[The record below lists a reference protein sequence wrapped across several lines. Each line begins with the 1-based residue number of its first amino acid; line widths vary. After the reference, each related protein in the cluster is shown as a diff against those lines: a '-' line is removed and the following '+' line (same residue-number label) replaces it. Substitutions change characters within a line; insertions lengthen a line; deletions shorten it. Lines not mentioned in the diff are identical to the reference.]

1 MEKLSKQDLIFL
13 IESVLSNSLEINSSD
28 IFQEGKPKAS
38 KTKSGKK
45 VPGKYLTKDKAA
57 MKKEIERVSKLKSDD
72 PAAYGKWEADY
83 KARNTKSGKPHKT
96 KKSAATIAYEK
107 KFGKKNE
114 NLNKLNEMDTNNE
127 KYQECYDEIDM
138 RLSWDKDRLPH
149 YELDEIADTC
159 GLEFEE
165 VLNIF
170 QKYLVDRDQKK
181 YQELKNEIK
190 NIFDEVDF
198 YNQNYTFKDF
208 MEYWNENNFPMD
220 YGWASEEEIKKV
232 FDELTIN
239 PNQLKMDLD
248 ENTDKALATKAKAS
262 GISKSILKR
271 VYSKGAAAWKSGHRP
286 GVSQQQWAMG
296 RVNSFLTGKGG
307 ARKADKELWA
317 QAKKSKKRKNESTE
331 EILLRKKI
339 REILNEE
346 YINNEE
352 LEELYPMLVGEDK
365 INKEEE

>member
-114 NLNKLNEMDTNNE
+114 NMDTANE
-127 KYQECYDEIDM
+127 LI
-138 RLSWDKDRLPH
+138 
-149 YELDEIADTC
+149 
-159 GLEFEE
+159 
-165 VLNIF
+165 
-170 QKYLVDRDQKK
+170 
-181 YQELKNEIK
+181 NE
-190 NIFDEVDF
+190 DV
-198 YNQNYTFKDF
+198 
-208 MEYWNENNFPMD
+208 
-220 YGWASEEEIKKV
+220 
-232 FDELTIN
+232 
-239 PNQLKMDLD
+239 
-248 ENTDKALATKAKAS
+248 DKALANKAKAS
-262 GISKSILKR
+262 GISKTILKR

-296 RVNSFLTGKGG
+296 RVNSFITGSGG

-346 YINNEE
+346 FINNEE
-352 LEELYPMLVGEDK
+352 LEELYPMLVGEYEV
-365 INKEEE
+365 NNEEE

>member
-114 NLNKLNEMDTNNE
+114 NMDTANE
-127 KYQECYDEIDM
+127 LI
-138 RLSWDKDRLPH
+138 
-149 YELDEIADTC
+149 
-159 GLEFEE
+159 
-165 VLNIF
+165 
-170 QKYLVDRDQKK
+170 
-181 YQELKNEIK
+181 NE
-190 NIFDEVDF
+190 DV
-198 YNQNYTFKDF
+198 
-208 MEYWNENNFPMD
+208 
-220 YGWASEEEIKKV
+220 
-232 FDELTIN
+232 
-239 PNQLKMDLD
+239 
-248 ENTDKALATKAKAS
+248 DKALTNKAKAS

-296 RVNSFLTGKGG
+296 RVNSFITGSGG

-346 YINNEE
+346 LINNEE
-352 LEELYPMLVGEDK
+352 LEELYPMLVGEYEV
-365 INKEEE
+365 NNEEE